1 MKSIKSIVGF
11 PFIASGLI
19 VLSAGTL
26 VFCFGCWLAEKSQN
40 IGGKK

>member
-1 MKSIKSIVGF
+1 MRSIKSIVGF

-40 IGGKK
+40 VGSKQ